1 MQLLAVPIA
10 AAQAL
15 LALFLLAPRAFRQS
29 SFWVLVALGYLA
41 AYIAQWAGRSVWD
54 PLTYDL
60 GIPQVGAGLVVSVAG
75 RALLAEAFKFAP
87 VLVLGLVA
95 GISTRDWFAWGAA
108 AGTGFGFFVAHQL
121 VAFALEVSRLA
132 LSTPALTLLV
142 VVLKVFPI
150 LAHAATTAFVAWC
163 LPRGWL
169 FWGLLLA
176 TAAQTVLALAE
187 RGQAALGPALG
198 NLFFAGLAAL
208 VFVGVRVLRDRH
220 PTLGRQP
227 AG

>member
-1 MQLLAVPIA
+1 MHLLAVPIA
-10 AAQAL
+10 AAQTL
-15 LALFLLAPRAFRQS
+15 LALLLLARRSFRQS
-29 SFWVLVALGYLA
+29 SFWILVALGYLA

-75 RALLAEAFKFAP
+75 RVFLAEAFKFAP
-87 VLVLGLVA
+87 VLVLGLLA
-95 GISTRDWFAWGAA
+95 GLSAHDWFAFGAA
-108 AGTGFGFFVAHQL
+108 AGAGFGFFVAQQL
-121 VAFALEVSRLA
+121 VAFALEVNRLA

-142 VVLKVFPI
+142 VVLKIFPI

-169 FWGLLLA
+169 LWGLLLA
-176 TAAQTVLALAE
+176 TAAQTLLALAE

-198 NLFFAGLAAL
+198 NLLFAGLAAL
-208 VFVGVRVLRDRH
+208 VFVAVWVLRDRRLG
-220 PTLGRQP
+220 LGRQP